1 MTWAFDTRFL
11 VRATLQLTDIERN
24 PALYTETVD
33 ARTKRAFTQL
43 LASYKL
49 NPQTVVFLGYSDSSR
64 GDEHVDLTRE
74 SRTLFAKVGYAWVP

>member
-1 MTWAFDTRFL
+1 VTWVFDTRFL
-11 VRATLQLTDIERN
+11 VRATLQLTDIER
-24 PALYTETVD
+24 TRVSTRTVD

-43 LASYKL
+43 RELQAEPADGGL
-49 NPQTVVFLGYSDSSR
+49 LGYSDSSR